1 MAEERKYVKIFCD
14 ALVECRRLKDAEFGR
29 LIRAALEYKQSGE
42 EPELTGNEAFL
53 WDGVKMNIDRA
64 TEAYQKKVEANR
76 ENGQKGGRPA
86 KPSETQ
92 DNPENPVGFS
102 ETQKTQTPQDK
113 RAKNKEQRVKSKE
126 YMGDIPPVSPP
137 GFDRFWNAYPKKTGK
152 GAALQAFKRI
162 NGVPIDVMLFAIEQ
176 QRHSRQWQED
186 NGRFIPN
193 PATWLNQRRWE
204 DEPEARSLPQS
215 SGNIFADLARE
226 FEQEEQQHDPF

>member
-1 MAEERKYVKIFCD
+1 MNDDRKYVKLFCD
-14 ALVECRRLKDAEFGR
+14 MLTKGRRLKDAEFGR
-29 LIRAALEYKQSGE
+29 LIRAALEYKQSGV

-53 WDGVKMNIDRA
+53 WDGLKMDMDRA
-64 TEAYQKKVEANR
+64 SEAYEKTVRANR
-76 ENGQKGGRPA
+76 ENGIKGGRPP

-92 DNPENPVGFS
+92 DNPKNPLGFS
-102 ETQKTQTPQDK
+102 ETQKTHLSQEQRT
-113 RAKNKEQRVKSKE
+113 KNKEQGTKNNTT
-126 YMGDIPPVSPP
+126 GDIPPVSPP
-137 GFDRFWNAYPKKTGK
+137 GFDRFWSAYPKKTGK

-162 NGVPIDVMLFAIEQ
+162 SGVPVDVMLYAIEQ

-204 DEPEARSLPQS
+204 DEPEARSMPQS
-215 SGNIFADLARE
+215 SGNIFAELASE